1 MGLRLL
7 LSLFSG
13 LVEED
18 VSRLV
23 RERWLGISLTKE
35 ALNCVWL
42 NLLQG
47 NMITGSGGTPC
58 GYRVTTMVYLHNIVV
73 KQQPVAMA
81 LDYGDVVSS
90 VGATEEERE
99 QNLLTAGDQCVSYPV
114 SLTCHSAL
122 PLQ

>member
-1 MGLRLL
+1 MVGHQSDQRSPQLC
-7 LSLFSG
+7 
-13 LVEED
+13 VAQPPA
-18 VSRLV
+18 
-23 RERWLGISLTKE
+23 REHDHG
-35 ALNCVWL
+35 
-42 NLLQG
+42 
-47 NMITGSGGTPC
+47 GSGGTPG

-99 QNLLTAGDQCVSYPV
+99 QNLLTAGDQCVSYSV